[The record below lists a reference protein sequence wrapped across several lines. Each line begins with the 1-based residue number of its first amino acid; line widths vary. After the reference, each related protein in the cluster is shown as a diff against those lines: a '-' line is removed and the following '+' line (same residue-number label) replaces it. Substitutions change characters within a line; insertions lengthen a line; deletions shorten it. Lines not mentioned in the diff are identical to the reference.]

1 MENKIC
7 GIYKIENKVNGKIY
21 IGQSI
26 NIPRRW
32 RQHRTTA
39 VDLAKEEYD
48 YPLYRAIRKYGL
60 ENFDFSVLEYCE
72 PKDLDEKEK
81 FYIKKFQ
88 SFSEGYNQTAG
99 GADGWHYS
107 KINDNILA
115 EIINLLKNSNLTQLE
130 IADKFDLNFTTISY
144 INNGKTLRQ
153 DNIEYPIRNNIK
165 PKKYCVDCGKEIC
178 GESIRCNDCN
188 FKYRRKDIPSKE
200 KLFQLLTEN
209 KGNFTAVG
217 KIFGR
222 SGNAVVKWCQ
232 GYDLPYHTTDYK
244 IKKQKQSIEDI
255 KKKIIKVSRETF
267 EELEQY
273 PSIYQGALS
282 IIKEG
287 KSSDTPHGIGV
298 HISDVCKGKRKTAY
312 GYIWKYADN

>member
-1 MENKIC
+1 MENNIC
-7 GIYKIENKVNGKIY
+7 GIYKIENKINGKAY

-32 RQHRTTA
+32 KEHQATA
-39 VDLAKEEYD
+39 IHPNYEGYN
-48 YPLYRAIRKYGL
+48 YPLYKAIRKYGL

-72 PKDLDEKEK
+72 PSNLDEKEK

-88 SFSEGYNQTAG
+88 TFGEGYNQTAG
-99 GADGWHYS
+99 GADGQHYS
-107 KINDNILA
+107 KINGDILA
-115 EIINLLKNSNLTQLE
+115 KIIDLLKNSNLTQLE
-130 IADKFDLNFTTISY
+130 IADEFDLNFSTISY
-144 INNGKTLRQ
+144 INTGKALRQ
-153 DNIEYPIRNNIK
+153 DNIEYPIRNNAK
-165 PKKYCVDCGKEIC
+165 PKKYCIDCGKEIY
-178 GESIRCNDCN
+178 GESIRCNNCN

-217 KIFGR
+217 KIFNK

-232 GYDLPYHTTDYK
+232 SYDLPYHTTDYK
-244 IKKQKQSIEDI
+244 IKKQKQCIEDI
-255 KKKIIKVSRETF
+255 KKKIVKVDKKTL

-287 KSSDTPHGIGV
+287 KSLDTPHGIGV

-312 GYIWKYADN
+312 GYIWKYADK